1 MIVALADARA
11 AVAGASVVVTG
22 ATGFVGSRLV
32 RELLAAG
39 ARVTALSRSLE
50 PEPWR
55 LAGVAGDLSWARVQ
69 YVSPSSLRA
78 ALEHAQPR
86 YVFHLAALIDMG
98 PDADAAA
105 LDAVNVTAA
114 VDLVEACAELSD
126 LRLFVQT
133 GSCAE
138 YGDIREPATEDTPL
152 HPNTPYGASKA
163 RATEATLAT
172 AEKFGLPLTVLRPYN
187 LYGEYEAKTRLTP
200 HVALSLLAGRT
211 VSLTAA
217 EQVKDYHYVGD
228 LAEAYLAAA
237 ANAPSAEGRVFNI
250 GSGRGV
256 TLRAFIETIADSL
269 GADRELL
276 AFGAQPYR
284 ENEMWHQTA
293 RIDSARELLGWEP
306 THRLEQGVAVT
317 AAWYKENR
325 ALYE

>member
-1 MIVALADARA
+1 MTVALADARSA
-11 AVAGASVVVTG
+11 LAGSSVVVTG

-39 ARVTALSRSLE
+39 AQVTALSRSPE

-55 LAGVAGDLSWARVQ
+55 LAGVGGDLSWARVDFAH
-69 YVSPSSLRA
+69 PASLRS
-78 ALEHAQPR
+78 ALEHAQPH

-98 PDADAAA
+98 PEADVTLLDAA
-105 LDAVNVTAA
+105 NVTAA
-114 VDLVEACAELSD
+114 VDLVEACAELEE

-138 YGDIREPATEDTPL
+138 YGDVREPASEDTPL
-152 HPNTPYGASKA
+152 NPNTPYGTSKA

-172 AEKFGLPLTVLRPYN
+172 AEKFGLPLAVLRPYN
-187 LYGEYEAKTRLTP
+187 LYGEFEARTRLTP

-211 VSLTAA
+211 VSLTAG

-237 ANAPSAEGRVFNI
+237 ANASAADGRIFNV
-250 GSGRGV
+250 GSGEGV
-256 TLRAFIETIADSL
+256 TLRAFIETIADAL

-293 RIDSARELLGWEP
+293 RIDRARELLGWEP
-306 THRLEQGVAVT
+306 THRLAEGVAKT
-317 AAWYKENR
+317 AAWYEENR